1 MNRSQIYV
9 FIAFLIPKFEV
20 KTEKHCIFERIKSL
34 RIYTIQEMK
43 KIAVFTS
50 GGDAPGMNA
59 CIRAIVRG
67 AAYHGV
73 EVFGIVR
80 GYNGMIKGD
89 IIPLNS
95 QSVSNIIQRGGTIL
109 KSARSKEFMTAEGRQ
124 KAYDKLQELGIEG
137 LVAIGGNGTFTGA
150 EIFYNEFKIPTVGA
164 PGTIDNDLYGTDYTI
179 GFDTAVNTALDAVD
193 KIRDTA
199 DSHDR
204 VFFIEVMG
212 RDSGY
217 IAIQCA
223 IAGGAESVMIPE
235 NLTSVD
241 EISAI
246 LQKGFDKK
254 KSSSIVIVAEGD
266 EEGNA
271 QIVAKKIKDKMGENL
286 DIRVTTLGH
295 IQRGGIPTASD
306 RILASRLGL
315 GALEGL
321 LRGEK
326 NVMAGVVNN
335 QLIYTPF
342 HDTITKKKPV
352 SEDLIRMVEILST

>member
-1 MNRSQIYV
+1 
-9 FIAFLIPKFEV
+9 
-20 KTEKHCIFERIKSL
+20 
-34 RIYTIQEMK
+34 MK
-43 KIAVFTS
+43 RIAVFTS

-59 CIRAIVRG
+59 CIRAVVRG
-67 AAYHGV
+67 GLHYGL
-73 EVFGIVR
+73 EVFGIIR

-109 KSARSKEFMTAEGRQ
+109 KSARSKEFMTPEGRK
-124 KAYDKLQELGIEG
+124 KAYDQLKAHGIEG

-150 EIFYNEFKIPTVGA
+150 EIFYNEFQIPTVGA

-179 GFDTAVNTALDAVD
+179 GYDTAVNTAVDAID

-204 VFFIEVMG
+204 IFFIEVMG

-217 IAIQCA
+217 IAVQSGIS
-223 IAGGAESVMIPE
+223 GGAESILIPE
-235 NLTSVD
+235 ERQTIDDIVLT
-241 EISAI
+241 
-246 LQKGFDKK
+246 LKNGFERK
-254 KSSSIVIVAEGD
+254 KSSSIVVVAEGD
-266 EEGNA
+266 EEGQA
-271 QIVAKKIKDKMGENL
+271 AEVADKIKKTIDVPV
-286 DIRVTTLGH
+286 DIRVTNLGH
-295 IQRGGIPTASD
+295 IQRGGAPSAYD

-321 LRGEK
+321 LNGEK
-326 NVMAGVVNN
+326 NVMAGIVND

-342 HDTITKKKPV
+342 HDTITKKKLITN
-352 SEDLIRMVEILST
+352 DLIRMVSILGR

>member
-1 MNRSQIYV
+1 
-9 FIAFLIPKFEV
+9 
-20 KTEKHCIFERIKSL
+20 
-34 RIYTIQEMK
+34 MK
-43 KIAVFTS
+43 RIAVFTS

-59 CIRAIVRG
+59 CIRAVVRG
-67 AAYHGV
+67 GIHYGV
-73 EVFGIVR
+73 EVFGIIR

-109 KSARSKEFMTAEGRQ
+109 KSARSKEFMTPEGRK
-124 KAYDKLQELGIEG
+124 KAYEQLKAHGIEG

-150 EIFYNEFKIPTVGA
+150 EIFFNEYQIPTVGA
-164 PGTIDNDLYGTDYTI
+164 PGTIDNDLFGTDDTI
-179 GFDTAVNTALDAVD
+179 GYDTGVNTALDAID

-217 IAIQCA
+217 IAIQSG
-223 IAGGAESVMIPE
+223 ISGGAESILIPE
-235 NLTSVD
+235 ERQTIDDVVATLK
-241 EISAI
+241 A
-246 LQKGFDKK
+246 GFDRK
-254 KSSSIVIVAEGD
+254 KSSSIVVVAEGD

-271 QIVAKKIKDKMGENL
+271 AQIAASIKSAIDIPV
-286 DIRVTTLGH
+286 DIRVTNLGH
-295 IQRGGIPTASD
+295 IQRGGSPTAYD

-321 LRGEK
+321 LKGEK
-326 NVMAGVVNN
+326 NVMAGIVNDE
-335 QLIYTPF
+335 LVYTPF
-342 HDTITKKKPV
+342 HDTITKKKLINK
-352 SEDLIRMVEILST
+352 DLLRMAAILR